1 MNNAVFGTMENV
13 RNHVNVQ
20 LVMRWDGRYGVEAMI
35 VKPSFQKHFFREH
48 GRDKNT
54 KTRNE
59 VRQTDI
65 RGYVHFRYI

>member
-1 MNNAVFGTMENV
+1 
-13 RNHVNVQ
+13 
-20 LVMRWDGRYGVEAMI
+20 MRWDGRYGVEAMI